1 MESKLKTIVNGAL
14 KYPILLITSGVVAL
28 FCLIQFFIQLGSF
41 FNSIGWFFES
51 ILWYFSR
58 GNFLS
63 GVGSA
68 FGGMFGLLDTFWYAL
83 QFLAVIVLL
92 GMFIMYVTGTLKMTK
107 GSGIILLIAAV
118 VASYIIRPLYEI
130 VNGLPMFGGAALF
143 LMRLRFIL
151 PMNLAALV
159 AVVFL
164 FIYLKK
170 KKPMSFTLYLLIA
183 GGIQVLLALFNIVG
197 LFIAAGA
204 GAINFANITYWIVSL
219 VSPMVFILLGC
230 MMEKQI
236 TGKPV
241 PYIQK
246 IVDAINGIQFTK
258 PPAATANITA
268 APTVPVQPA
277 PQQTDPAA
285 AVQTSEPAPEAVVQ
299 PETAEPSVENGAKPS
314 EK

>member
-28 FCLIQFFIQLGSF
+28 FCLIQFFIQLGNF

-143 LMRLRFIL
+143 YSADESCRTGGCGVFVHL
-151 PMNLAALV
+151 PQKEKADE
-159 AVVFL
+159 
-164 FIYLKK
+164 
-170 KKPMSFTLYLLIA
+170 LY
-183 GGIQVLLALFNIVG
+183 ALFVNCG
-197 LFIAAGA
+197 WNSGSAG
-204 GAINFANITYWIVSL
+204 
-219 VSPMVFILLGC
+219 
-230 MMEKQI
+230 
-236 TGKPV
+236 
-241 PYIQK
+241 
-246 IVDAINGIQFTK
+246 
-258 PPAATANITA
+258 
-268 APTVPVQPA
+268 
-277 PQQTDPAA
+277 
-285 AVQTSEPAPEAVVQ
+285 
-299 PETAEPSVENGAKPS
+299 SV
-314 EK
+314 

>member
-14 KYPILLITSGVVAL
+14 KYPILLIASGVVAL

-51 ILWYFSR
+51 VLWYFSR
-58 GNFLS
+58 GNFLG
-63 GVGSA
+63 GVGSI
-68 FGGMFGLLDTFWYAL
+68 FGGMFDLLDTFWYAL
-83 QFLAVIVLL
+83 QFLAVIALL
-92 GMFIMYVTGTLKMTK
+92 GMFIMYITGTLKMTK
-107 GSGIILLIAAV
+107 GSGIILLIAAI

-130 VNGLPMFGGAALF
+130 VNGLPMFGGAASF

-183 GGIQVLLALFNIVG
+183 GGIQILLALFHIVG

-204 GAINFANITYWIVSL
+204 GAIHFNNITAWIIHL
-219 VSPMVFILLGC
+219 VSPVVFVLLGC

-258 PPAATANITA
+258 PPAAPVNTPA
-268 APTVPVQPA
+268 APAVPVQPA
-277 PQQTDPAA
+277 PQQAAPAA
-285 AVQTSEPAPEAVVQ
+285 AVQTPEPAPEVVVQ
-299 PETAEPSVENGAKPS
+299 PETAAPSVESDAKPA
-314 EK
+314 EE